1 MEATMLG
8 RQERWQEDLF
18 VAAPLRELIPDD
30 HILKRIDRILDLA
43 WLRKEVEAC
52 YDTALGR
59 PGIDPEAALRLM
71 LAGLFLGIAH
81 DRKLMREAQVNIA
94 IRWFAGYRLTETLP
108 SHSSLTRIRQRW
120 GVERFEMIFRKTV
133 QQCIEAGLVRGDLV
147 HVDATLIRADVS
159 WDSIVE
165 RHLDEVK
172 RVNDEGSDDDP
183 PSKDDGNDSSSSR
196 PVSRTKQVKKI
207 STTDPDATMATSSN
221 RFHMEPSYKQHTA
234 VDDKAGVIVDVH
246 VTTGEHSEGKEL
258 EGQLDRVERAT
269 GRKIQTVTADAGYAH
284 GANYAMLEAR
294 ETEAVIPPQRTAT
307 RKGRMPARRFKYDEK
322 HQTVRCPKGK
332 VLNRSGRDGQDQ
344 GWVYRAKVRDCR
356 ACELR
361 PRCMAPSAKVR
372 LIRIGD
378 SHASLLRARRSHARW
393 DARTKMLYSRHRWR
407 AEGAHGEAKAQHG
420 LGRATRRGTAN
431 VRIQAYLTAA
441 VQNLKRIANALSHA
455 LRDWAWCERFT
466 TNRSTDRLSTL
477 SAIKFFA
484 RTDTALQAA

>member
-1 MEATMLG
+1 MLG

-18 VAAPLRELIPDD
+18 VAAPLRELVPDD
-30 HILKRIDRILDLA
+30 HILKRIDRILDLD

-52 YDTALGR
+52 YDTSLGR

-108 SHSSLTRIRQRW
+108 NHSSLTRIRQRW
-120 GVERFEMIFRKTV
+120 GEQRFEMIFRRTV

-172 RVNDEGSDDDP
+172 RVNDEGSDDEP
-183 PSKDDGNDSSSSR
+183 PSKGDGNHSSSR
-196 PVSRTKQVKKI
+196 PVSRTKQVKKV
-207 STTDPDATMATSSN
+207 SRTDPDATMATSSR

-234 VDDKAGVIVDVH
+234 VDDRAGVIVDVH
-246 VTTGEHSEGKEL
+246 VTTGERSEGKEL
-258 EGQLDRVERAT
+258 EGQLDRVEQST

-284 GANYAMLEAR
+284 GENYAMLEAR
-294 ETEAVIPPQRTAT
+294 ETEAVIPPQRAAT
-307 RKGRMPARRFKYDEK
+307 RKGRIPARRFKYDEK
-322 HQTVRCPKGK
+322 HKIVRCPKGK
-332 VLNRSGRDGQDQ
+332 VLNRSSRDGQDQ

-356 ACELR
+356 ACDLR
-361 PRCMAPSAKVR
+361 SRCMAPSAKVR
-372 LIRIGD
+372 IIRIGD

-393 DARTKMLYSRHRWR
+393 DARTKRLYSRHRWR

-420 LGRATRRGTAN
+420 LHRATRRGMAN
-431 VRIQAYLTAA
+431 VRMQAYLTAA
-441 VQNLKRIANALSHA
+441 VQNLKRIANALSRA
-455 LRDWAWCERFT
+455 LRDWAWCERFAMT
-466 TNRSTDRLSTL
+466 RSSDRHATL
-477 SAIKFFA
+477 YVTRAVATSNAK
-484 RTDTALQAA
+484 LQAA

>member
-1 MEATMLG
+1 MLG

-18 VAAPLRELIPDD
+18 VAAPLRELIPED
-30 HILKRIDRILDLA
+30 HILKRIDRILDLT

-108 SHSSLTRIRQRW
+108 NHSSLTRIRQRW
-120 GVERFEMIFRKTV
+120 GEERFEMIFRKTV
-133 QQCIEAGLVRGDLV
+133 QQCLEAGLVRGDLV

-172 RVNDEGSDDDP
+172 RVNDEGSDDDEP
-183 PSKDDGNDSSSSR
+183 PSKDDGNGSSSSSSSR
-196 PVSRTKQVKKI
+196 SVSRTKQVKKV
-207 STTDPDATMATSSN
+207 SMTDPDATMATASN

-234 VDDKAGVIVDVH
+234 VDDTAGVILDVH
-246 VTTGEHSEGKEL
+246 VTTGERSEGQEL
-258 EGQLDRVERAT
+258 EGQLDRVEQST

-284 GANYAMLEAR
+284 GTNYAMLEAR
-294 ETEAVIPPQRTAT
+294 LTESVIPPQRAAT
-307 RKGRMPARRFKYDEK
+307 RKGRIPARRFKYDEK
-322 HQTVRCPKGK
+322 HHIVRCPKGK
-332 VLNRSGRDGQDQ
+332 VLNRSSRDGQDQ
-344 GWVYRAKVRDCR
+344 GWIYRSTARECKKCDLRD
-356 ACELR
+356 
-361 PRCMAPSAKVR
+361 RCMAPSAKARV
-372 LIRIGD
+372 IRIGD

-420 LGRATRRGTAN
+420 LHRATRRGTRN

-455 LRDWAWCERFT
+455 LRSWVWRGQFK
-466 TNRSTDRLSTL
+466 TDRSVQC
-477 SAIKFFA
+477 SWMVFA
-484 RTDTALQAA
+484 LNPLASSDATLQAA